1 MLLRLSIWFVSPWGF
16 LTRLNWLRN
25 LSPIDGAAAVIAC
38 LALVGVVWS
47 PKLNQAIAKASGAMQ
62 PVGVSVDVR
71 QLQLAQPELLL
82 QSIRDE
88 GSVNIVIRN
97 QPAGRVSLVS
107 VDDVTNSLTAVQ
119 PDGSV
124 VVADAPATALPR
136 HARFVMEAQAEIKP
150 SGVVIGGTKLK
161 VGVPVEL
168 EGRLYRL
175 NGVVS
180 GVMPL

>member
-1 MLLRLSIWFVSPWGF
+1 MVLNRLRSLSS
-16 LTRLNWLRN
+16 
-25 LSPIDGAAAVIAC
+25 IDAVAGVIA
-38 LALVGVVWS
+38 LAALAGVVWS
-47 PKLNQAIAKASGAMQ
+47 PKLSNEVAKATGAVK
-62 PVGVSVDVR
+62 PVQVSVDVVR
-71 QLQLAQPELLL
+71 LYSADTEHLLNSMREEAAL
-82 QSIRDE
+82 
-88 GSVNIVIRN
+88 NIVIRN
-97 QPAGRVSLVS
+97 QPAGLVSLVS
-107 VDDVTNSLTAVQ
+107 VDDVTTPLTAVQ
-119 PDGSV
+119 SDGSV
-124 VVADAPATALPR
+124 VIADPPPTVFPR

>member
-1 MLLRLSIWFVSPWGF
+1 MLHRLRS
-16 LTRLNWLRN
+16 
-25 LSPIDGAAAVIAC
+25 LSPIDAVAGVVA
-38 LALVGVVWS
+38 LAALVGVIWS
-47 PKLNQAIAKASGAMQ
+47 PKLSNAVAKATGAVK
-62 PVGVSVDVR
+62 PVQVSVDVHR
-71 QLQLAQPELLL
+71 LYSADPEQLLNSAREEAAL
-82 QSIRDE
+82 
-88 GSVNIVIRN
+88 NIVIRN
-97 QPAGRVSLVS
+97 QPAGRVTLVS
-107 VDDVTNSLTAVQ
+107 VVALTNPLTAVQ

-124 VVADAPATALPR
+124 VIADAPSTDLPR
-136 HARFVMEAQAEIKP
+136 HARFVMKAQAEIKP

>member
-1 MLLRLSIWFVSPWGF
+1 MLHRLRS
-16 LTRLNWLRN
+16 
-25 LSPIDGAAAVIAC
+25 LSPIDAVA
-38 LALVGVVWS
+38 GVVALAALAGVIWS
-47 PKLNQAIAKASGAMQ
+47 PKLSNAVAQATGAIK
-62 PVGVSVDVR
+62 PVQVSVDVHR
-71 QLQLAQPELLL
+71 LYSADPEQLLNSAREEAGL
-82 QSIRDE
+82 
-88 GSVNIVIRN
+88 NIVIRN
-97 QPAGRVSLVS
+97 QPAGRVTLVS
-107 VDDVTNSLTAVQ
+107 VDDLTYPLTAVQ

-124 VVADAPATALPR
+124 VIADAPSTALPR

>member
-1 MLLRLSIWFVSPWGF
+1 M
-16 LTRLNWLRN
+16 
-25 LSPIDGAAAVIAC
+25 A
-38 LALVGVVWS
+38 GVVALAALAGVIWS
-47 PKLNQAIAKASGAMQ
+47 PKLSNGFAKATGAVK
-62 PVGVSVDVR
+62 PVQVSVDVHGLYSADPE
-71 QLQLAQPELLL
+71 QLLNSAREEAGL
-82 QSIRDE
+82 S
-88 GSVNIVIRN
+88 IVIRN
-97 QPAGRVSLVS
+97 QPAGRVTLVS
-107 VDDVTNSLTAVQ
+107 VDDLTNSLTAVQ

-124 VVADAPATALPR
+124 VIADAPTTALPR

>member
-1 MLLRLSIWFVSPWGF
+1 MLPRLRS
-16 LTRLNWLRN
+16 
-25 LSPIDGAAAVIAC
+25 LSPIDAVAGVVA
-38 LALVGVVWS
+38 LAALVGVIWS
-47 PKLNQAIAKASGAMQ
+47 PKLSNAVAKATGAVK
-62 PVGVSVDVR
+62 PVQVSVDVHR
-71 QLQLAQPELLL
+71 LYSADPEQLLNSAREEAAL
-82 QSIRDE
+82 
-88 GSVNIVIRN
+88 NIVIRN
-97 QPAGRVSLVS
+97 QPAGRVTLGS
-107 VDDVTNSLTAVQ
+107 VVDLTNPLTAVQ

-124 VVADAPATALPR
+124 VIADAPSTDLPR

>member
-1 MLLRLSIWFVSPWGF
+1 M
-16 LTRLNWLRN
+16 
-25 LSPIDGAAAVIAC
+25 A
-38 LALVGVVWS
+38 GVVALAALAGVIWS
-47 PKLNQAIAKASGAMQ
+47 PKRSNAVAKATGAVK
-62 PVGVSVDVR
+62 PVQVSVDVHR
-71 QLQLAQPELLL
+71 LYSADPEQLLNSAREEAGL
-82 QSIRDE
+82 
-88 GSVNIVIRN
+88 NIVIRN
-97 QPAGRVSLVS
+97 QPAGWVTLVS
-107 VDDVTNSLTAVQ
+107 VDDLTNPLTAVQ

-124 VVADAPATALPR
+124 VIADAPSTDMPR

>member
-1 MLLRLSIWFVSPWGF
+1 MVLNRLRF
-16 LTRLNWLRN
+16 
-25 LSPIDGAAAVIAC
+25 LSPIDAVAGVVALAA
-38 LALVGVVWS
+38 LAGVVWS
-47 PKLNQAIAKASGAMQ
+47 PKLSNAVAKATCAVK
-62 PVGVSVDVR
+62 PVQVSVDVVR
-71 QLQLAQPELLL
+71 LYSADPEQLLN
-82 QSIRDE
+82 
-88 GSVNIVIRN
+88 SVREEAALNIVIRN
-97 QPAGRVSLVS
+97 QPAGVSLVS
-107 VDDVTNSLTAVQ
+107 VDDVTTSLTAVQ

-124 VVADAPATALPR
+124 VVADAPATFQPR

>member
-1 MLLRLSIWFVSPWGF
+1 MLPRLRSLS
-16 LTRLNWLRN
+16 L
-25 LSPIDGAAAVIAC
+25 IDAVA
-38 LALVGVVWS
+38 GVVALAALAGVIWS
-47 PKLNQAIAKASGAMQ
+47 PKLSNAVAKATGAVK
-62 PVGVSVDVR
+62 PVQVSVDVHR
-71 QLQLAQPELLL
+71 LYSADPEQLLNSAREEAGL
-82 QSIRDE
+82 
-88 GSVNIVIRN
+88 NIVIRN
-97 QPAGRVSLVS
+97 QPAGRVTLVS
-107 VDDVTNSLTAVQ
+107 VDDLTNPLTAVQ
-119 PDGSV
+119 ADGSV
-124 VVADAPATALPR
+124 VIADSPSTAMPR

>member
-1 MLLRLSIWFVSPWGF
+1 MVLNRLRS
-16 LTRLNWLRN
+16 
-25 LSPIDGAAAVIAC
+25 LSPIDAVAGVVALAA
-38 LALVGVVWS
+38 LAGVVWS
-47 PKLNQAIAKASGAMQ
+47 PKLSNAVARATGAVKSVQ
-62 PVGVSVDVR
+62 VSVDVVR
-71 QLQLAQPELLL
+71 LYSADPDQLLN
-82 QSIRDE
+82 
-88 GSVNIVIRN
+88 SVREEAALNIVIRN

-124 VVADAPATALPR
+124 VVADAPVTALPR
-136 HARFVMEAQAEIKP
+136 HARFVMEAQAEIKS

>member
-1 MLLRLSIWFVSPWGF
+1 MVLNRLRS
-16 LTRLNWLRN
+16 
-25 LSPIDGAAAVIAC
+25 LSPIDAVAGVFALAALGGVI
-38 LALVGVVWS
+38 WS
-47 PKLNQAIAKASGAMQ
+47 PKLSNAVAKATGAMK
-62 PVGVSVDVR
+62 PVQVSVDVHNLYSADPE
-71 QLQLAQPELLL
+71 QLLNSAREEAAL
-82 QSIRDE
+82 
-88 GSVNIVIRN
+88 NIVIRN
-97 QPAGRVSLVS
+97 QPAGRVTLVS
-107 VDDVTNSLTAVQ
+107 VDDLTNPLTAVQ

-124 VVADAPATALPR
+124 VIVDAPSTDLPR

-180 GVMPL
+180 GVTPL